1 LWSPSF
7 ALPAP
12 RRFWLPLKDKGI
24 VVTRPRELAGGL
36 AAGIEKAGGN
46 AILFPTIAIED
57 APPPEALRHLDTYD
71 LAVFVSPTAVQKVV
85 ARVGQ
90 WPERLPAA
98 AIGAGSKRELERHG
112 VRNVLAPEDG
122 ADSEAL
128 LALPALSQVNGK
140 RVVIFRGGAGRPLLG
155 EALTARGAAVEY
167 ADCYRRVLAKSDPA
181 PLLAQ
186 WRRGAV
192 HAVTVSSSE
201 GLENFVTLV
210 GAADLAATPLF
221 VPHERVAARAKE
233 HGAKKIF
240 VAGAADA
247 AVLERLVAYFHE
259 RA

>member
-1 LWSPSF
+1 M
-7 ALPAP
+7 
-12 RRFWLPLKDKGI
+12 KGKGI

-36 AAGIEKAGGN
+36 AAGIEKAGGR

-57 APPPEALRHLDTYD
+57 APPPEALRRLDAYE
-71 LAVFVSPTAVQKVV
+71 LAVFVSPTAVQKVM
-85 ARVGQ
+85 AQVGQ

-112 VRNVLAPEDG
+112 VRTVLAPDEG

-128 LALPALSQVNGK
+128 LALPALARVSGK
-140 RVVIFRGGAGRPLLG
+140 RVVIFRGGTGRPLLG
-155 EALTARGAAVEY
+155 EALAGRGATVEY

-181 PLLAQ
+181 PLLEQ

-201 GLENFVTLV
+201 GLDNLVTLA
-210 GAADLAATPLF
+210 GAAGLATTPLF
-221 VPHERVAARAKE
+221 VPHERVASRARE
-233 HGAKKIF
+233 HGAQKIV

-259 RA
+259 RG